1 VMFGVASTV
10 PLVGGADD
18 DVTASVAAPPQAARR
33 VRQIREVVRSI
44 VFSERVHV
52 P

>member
-1 VMFGVASTV
+1 VASTV